1 MPYVDS
7 AIKTFKKLKAQL
19 NNECKISDCYQF
31 KIPNL
36 KVGSVDSLM
45 SLSDDIVKWD
55 STLESI
61 AMKVLKNLTEVD
73 TSINIDEFVPEIIL
87 QEDNKGNFYF

>member
-1 MPYVDS
+1 
-7 AIKTFKKLKAQL
+7 
-19 NNECKISDCYQF
+19 
-31 KIPNL
+31 
-36 KVGSVDSLM
+36 M